1 MAVLLQLHLLKCF
14 PSQMTCNNPR
24 VLPWGHFPVGCVL
37 NRLQRAIF
45 SGCCSCSLCI
55 SQFFGSL
62 VPSWCDLDKILPI
75 TPFSG
80 FICSDWHARF
90 WEVRPTRF
98 SLFRGRITIAFLSV
112 WQKEPRQ
119 CDVSVCRRYLSKQQR
134 KLCFISGSIKQYPT
148 NSNSLLLVWWVC
160 VHVCYSWTHKVRTS
174 IHTCKFLLLWGAVC
188 WWQKQHGGVWYRPGS
203 CVILCC
209 CVFRWFQS
217 VLCFPLC
224 LAVASRVSVACKVII
239 ETIKPASF
247 VFRTQQNMCIHQ
259 WFPLWDTQTLMMGAL
274 IIWLLVLW
282 YVCRIDFQ
290 NRYWI

>member
-37 NRLQRAIF
+37 NRLQRAIL

-75 TPFSG
+75 TPFSC

-160 VHVCYSWTHKVRTS
+160 VCMYVTAERTRLEHLYTHANSFSSGVLFAGGRS
-174 IHTCKFLLLWGAVC
+174 SMAVFGIDQGA
-188 WWQKQHGGVWYRPGS
+188 
-203 CVILCC
+203 
-209 CVFRWFQS
+209 
-217 VLCFPLC
+217 
-224 LAVASRVSVACKVII
+224 A
-239 ETIKPASF
+239 
-247 VFRTQQNMCIHQ
+247 
-259 WFPLWDTQTLMMGAL
+259 
-274 IIWLLVLW
+274 
-282 YVCRIDFQ
+282 
-290 NRYWI
+290 